1 MEPQV
6 EPIVDT
12 GERSAHYQNLL
23 LALLLPAALFNSY
36 DGQLRA
42 LLLHQIQQ
50 NFHASV
56 ASLGLINIPIGAG
69 QFVAFFFVLRAD
81 RWGRRPVLVWSIVG
95 YTLFT
100 SLTACSWD
108 IWSFAAFQFGA
119 QVFIGAE
126 FGVAVTLLAEE
137 VPADKRGRSLSKL
150 LVFSPLGAIMAG
162 LLLAVGMLHNPI
174 GWRLFYL
181 VATVPLVIAALMR
194 RRLKESRAFVATR
207 QELSSNPASF
217 NKNVSFSN
225 RFRESLNIWTRGS
238 GKFLAAM
245 CAIAFLQ
252 ALPASGA
259 IGWWSYYAEHQRH
272 LSVSLVGIFFAAAAG
287 ISLAGYFLCGRLMDK
302 LGRRPTVIVYI
313 VGATIFAVGA
323 FQASTPWLM
332 LVLLMGTAFF
342 GVGIAPVLSA
352 LAAELF
358 PTDNRARASAWI
370 RNGAGNTGSVLGP
383 AVVGLLG
390 STGALIGNVGDTVS
404 LLALVGLPI
413 VFIVWRSLPETKG
426 VGLVF
431 PMDPDADRL
440 SMREKMPTRKKPE
453 ANGE

>member
-1 MEPQV
+1 MGPSIEPTID
-6 EPIVDT
+6 PN
-12 GERSAHYQNLL
+12 ERSAHYQHLL

-95 YTLFT
+95 YTVFT

-108 IWSFAAFQFGA
+108 LWSFAVFQFGA

-137 VPADKRGRSLSKL
+137 VPPSNRGRSLSKL
-150 LVFSPLGAIMAG
+150 LMFSPLGAIMAG
-162 LLLAVGMLHNPI
+162 LLLAAGMLHNPI

-181 VATVPLVIAALMR
+181 IATVPLVIAALAR
-194 RRLKESRAFVATR
+194 RRLKESRAFLASRQGVSSRPPSFDKTIALTTR
-207 QELSSNPASF
+207 IRQ
-217 NKNVSFSN
+217 
-225 RFRESLNIWTRGS
+225 SLDIWTKTS
-238 GKFLAAM
+238 GKFLVAM

-272 LSVSLVGIFFAAAAG
+272 LSVSLVGIFFATAAG
-287 ISLAGYFLCGRLMDK
+287 VSLAGYFLCGRLMDR
-302 LGRRPTVIVYI
+302 LGRRPTVTIYI
-313 VGATIFAVGA
+313 VGATAFAVGA

-332 LVLLMGTAFF
+332 LLLLVGTAFF

-383 AVVGLLG
+383 AVVGVLG
-390 STGALIGNVGDTVS
+390 STGALIGNVGDSVS
-404 LLALVGLPI
+404 LIALLGLPI

-426 VGLVF
+426 AGLIL
-431 PMDPDADRL
+431 PTDPDPDPGTSPL
-440 SMREKMPTRKKPE
+440 SM
-453 ANGE
+453 